1 MELTQ
6 EEKATNFE
14 TMLHIQ
20 QVQTLL
26 LRCCAELHD
35 RCMSHDQSKLGPP
48 EVNTFVEF
56 TPKLRGSTYGSDE
69 YNGFLAAM
77 KPALDNHYANNRHH
91 PEHFEK
97 GMLGMN
103 LIDLLE
109 MLCDWFAATKRH
121 ADGDLYKS
129 IDLNAKRFGYSDE
142 LRQIFVNTADYLT
155 GKSEAND
162 AAAD

>member
-20 QVQTLL
+20 QVQALL
-26 LRCCAELHD
+26 LGVCAELHG
-35 RCMSHDQSKLGPP
+35 RCLSHDQSKLGPP

-91 PEHFEK
+91 PEHFK
-97 GMLGMN
+97 NGIRGMT

-109 MLCDWFAATKRH
+109 MMCDWLAATKRH
-121 ADGDLYKS
+121 ADGDLYRS
-129 IDLNAKRFGYSDE
+129 IELNAERFGYSDE
-142 LRQIFVNTADYLT
+142 LRQIFINTADFLT
-155 GKSEAND
+155 GKKEVDD